1 MSAKTSNRKITN
13 KDIYT
18 IIGVLFIYAFGYVC
32 PAFGGITPMGMKMLG
47 VLIGLIFMTC
57 TGCNIMVSSLL
68 ALMGFVI
75 HGYYNAATLLTTWV
89 GSTTTFQIIFCGA
102 LCVALR
108 KSGVMDVISKK
119 MLMSKICKG
128 RPYILMF
135 MIMLSGFLV
144 SIFIG
149 GAPFFLLFFTMM
161 DSILQVSG
169 YSKDDPLY
177 PMALLAIYVSAYGGF
192 LFPWKGAMAIT
203 VGMFNSVLEPFG
215 MEFDSLL
222 YMLIQIVTWVGFDVI
237 FVLCLK
243 YVFRTD
249 LSKMKALDISK
260 IESLQQIPDK
270 LDFNMKVSLGSLL
283 FCVAYIMITSFLPK
297 DMPGY
302 ATITCLGA
310 PLIWLVPLSLFS
322 IIRKDGKPIMNV
334 AALAQESSLWMMI
347 ALVGSLTMLGK
358 ICTDAELGI
367 RGWMVGL
374 FTPLF
379 GNMSIPMLLLL
390 VVVFTTVVTQV
401 VNGQVLTMGLTPVI
415 GPIICTMILEQGV
428 AANPSVALTVLSQS
442 ATVAF
447 LTVSGSVNAAYL
459 LNRKEITQKFI
470 FTKGVGVLTI
480 FMIWQYLVAVV
491 MNYLFAVRV

>member
-18 IIGVLFIYAFGYVC
+18 IIGTLIIYGFGYIC
-32 PAFGGITPMGMKMLG
+32 PAFGGITPLGMKMLG

-57 TGCNIMVSSLL
+57 AGCNIIVSSLI
-68 ALMGFVI
+68 ALMAFVI
-75 HGYYNAATLLTTWV
+75 HGYYNAATLVSTWV

-119 MLMSKICKG
+119 MLMSKVCKG
-128 RPYILMF
+128 RPFMLMF
-135 MIMLSGFLV
+135 MIMLAGFIT
-144 SIFIG
+144 SIFIA
-149 GAPFFLLFFTMM
+149 GAPFFLLFFTLM
-161 DSILQVSG
+161 DSILEVSG
-169 YSKDDPLY
+169 FKKDDPFY

-192 LFPWKGAMAIT
+192 LFPWKGAMAVT

-215 MEFDSLL
+215 MAFDSNL

-237 FVLCLK
+237 FVLALK
-243 YVFRTD
+243 FLFRAD
-249 LSKMKALDISK
+249 LRKMESLDISK
-260 IESLQQIPDK
+260 IESLQKIPDK

-283 FCVAYIMITSFLPK
+283 FCVAYIIITSFLPK
-297 DMPGY
+297 TMPGY
-302 ATITCLGA
+302 AVITSLGA

-322 IIRKDGKPIMNV
+322 LLRKDGKPIMNV

-358 ICTDAELGI
+358 VTTDPELGI
-367 RGWMVGL
+367 RGWMVEL

-379 GNMSIPMLLLL
+379 GNMGIPALLLL

-401 VNGQVLTMGLTPVI
+401 INGQVLTMGLTPVI
-415 GPIICTMILEQGV
+415 GPIICTMVLEKGV
-428 AANPSVALTVLSQS
+428 AANPTVALTVLSQS

-447 LTVSGSVNAAYL
+447 LTVSGSVSAAYL

-470 FTKGVGVLTI
+470 FTKGVAVLSI
-480 FMIWQYLVAVV
+480 FMVWQYVVAIL
-491 MNYLFAVRV
+491 MNYLFAL